1 MVAIMGRRMKFT
13 EYTDEERRQIR
24 HVEKMEEEMEREL
37 RMDYSK
43 MSDWVER
50 FIAELEKPDC
60 CSEAE
65 LRINW
70 LMFRLMCGNYDASK
84 DVYVKP
90 EEITSRVPNNKDT
103 MR

>member
-1 MVAIMGRRMKFT
+1 MNRRMKFT

-60 CSEAE
+60 
-65 LRINW
+65 
-70 LMFRLMCGNYDASK
+70 
-84 DVYVKP
+84 
-90 EEITSRVPNNKDT
+90 
-103 MR
+103 

>member
-1 MVAIMGRRMKFT
+1 
-13 EYTDEERRQIR
+13 
-24 HVEKMEEEMEREL
+24 MEREL
-37 RMDYSK
+37 RVDYSK

-70 LMFRLMCGNYDASK
+70 LMFRLMCGNFIRRPIIATILSTIFCCQ
-84 DVYVKP
+84 
-90 EEITSRVPNNKDT
+90 EIGLKAPADGEAVGEI
-103 MR
+103 